1 MGWHLN
7 RLNKKQKARRIALGL
22 PGDLEDM
29 SIMTLEEAALYK
41 EALNERLRSSGF
53 DETKLFENAFDD
65 MTDFE

>member
-1 MGWHLN
+1 M
-7 RLNKKQKARRIALGL
+7 GL

-29 SIMTLEEAALYK
+29 SIMTLEEAAAYK
-41 EALNERLRSSGF
+41 DALNERLRASGF